1 MTLQLYDKLTQ
12 CWIIRTS
19 TQCFQIHE
27 VLRHTSFRN
36 WQLNQRESNQDLG
49 TSLMEI
55 VFNYSYTCLL
65 GTEWKLLFL
74 LSFFPFPFLCVF
86 MTPAHLEAL
95 PSLTSSFSLKSKFL
109 FFKGLQEAIVPLAP
123 AMCVCLQSF
132 LLSWCCACHVFVVK
146 AGLWFVMMAGYGQG
160 YDRIREKVC
169 ERLAVVILSMRK
181 VCDDLQKRKLLIFLY
196 WREVTRSS
204 FLVHLSWR
212 PPGGKPIC
220 LISSCSFL

>member
-1 MTLQLYDKLTQ
+1 
-12 CWIIRTS
+12 
-19 TQCFQIHE
+19 
-27 VLRHTSFRN
+27 
-36 WQLNQRESNQDLG
+36 
-49 TSLMEI
+49 MEI

-74 LSFFPFPFLCVF
+74 LSFFPFPLLCVF

-146 AGLWFVMMAGYGQG
+146 AGLWFVMMAGHEQG

-181 VCDDLQKRKLLIFLY
+181 VCDDLQKRKPAYFFYTGERWHTRHFWCICHDGLLVGSPSVWSLLAAFFSM
-196 WREVTRSS
+196 RETNHVGPCAVFMRCLHSLHKTSLAAKSLQALCSRA
-204 FLVHLSWR
+204 R
-212 PPGGKPIC
+212 PAQAQCG
-220 LISSCSFL
+220 L

>member
-1 MTLQLYDKLTQ
+1 MS
-12 CWIIRTS
+12 IRHWVKTA
-19 TQCFQIHE
+19 
-27 VLRHTSFRN
+27 
-36 WQLNQRESNQDLG
+36 
-49 TSLMEI
+49 
-55 VFNYSYTCLL
+55 VFT
-65 GTEWKLLFL
+65 F
-74 LSFFPFPFLCVF
+74 FFPFSLAVCVYDSCPSWSF
-86 MTPAHLEAL
+86 TISHVVLLEEQ
-95 PSLTSSFSLKSKFL
+95 TFSLKSKFL

-132 LLSWCCACHVFVVK
+132 LLSWCCACHVLVVK

-169 ERLAVVILSMRK
+169 ERLAVVTLSMRK